1 MEIITENEGES
12 ANASK
17 PESLGVP
24 ERPPLRPSPPRAPQ
38 KQQQG
43 DAIFRRM
50 KEGAIWRSTPD
61 ALTTNKRGLP
71 AYHYALGASSILNFD
86 LGAPHSGHLY
96 ESPKNFPSLPA
107 AINKV

>member
-1 MEIITENEGES
+1 M
-12 ANASK
+12 
-17 PESLGVP
+17 SLLPCGLV
-24 ERPPLRPSPPRAPQ
+24 RFARRKSRNNI
-38 KQQQG
+38 
-43 DAIFRRM
+43 DVIFSQD
-50 KEGAIWRSTPD
+50 EGAIWRSTPD

-86 LGAPHSGHLY
+86 LGAPPSGHLY

>member
-1 MEIITENEGES
+1 MSLSLLSSGLVRV
-12 ANASK
+12 ARHKK
-17 PESLGVP
+17 P
-24 ERPPLRPSPPRAPQ
+24 
-38 KQQQG
+38 QQG
-43 DAIFRRM
+43 DVSQD
-50 KEGAIWRSTPD
+50 EGAIWRSTPD